1 MLQHFQINFPFFT
14 RSLCSVYLRIKLT
27 ILLCTQTHT
36 ENDVIFWLG
45 NICTYKMAFLI
56 SGFLS
61 CIALSS
67 VWKLSWHLRKNAQ
80 CQVIWFWYAIDRPRH
95 VSTSESDLFF
105 IIDQSVSQSVSWYA
119 IRIVESMEWSHAEGL
134 IWVFKSRL
142 TQMTSFHI
150 KKQTVHSP
158 GRSTLFYTYTYFFA
172 FFLRS
177 MSKDKAKKTEKRI
190 KQKTQGKT
198 ERESHQASCSFI
210 K

>member
-105 IIDQSVSQSVSWYA
+105 IIDQSVSQLV
-119 IRIVESMEWSHAEGL
+119 R
-134 IWVFKSRL
+134 
-142 TQMTSFHI
+142 
-150 KKQTVHSP
+150 
-158 GRSTLFYTYTYFFA
+158 YTYSRKYGMITCWGSYLSLQVTSDTNDVF
-172 FFLRS
+172 
-177 MSKDKAKKTEKRI
+177 
-190 KQKTQGKT
+190 
-198 ERESHQASCSFI
+198 SHQEANGAFAWQKHIILYIHIFFCLLSSFDVQGQSQ
-210 K
+210 KNRKKD